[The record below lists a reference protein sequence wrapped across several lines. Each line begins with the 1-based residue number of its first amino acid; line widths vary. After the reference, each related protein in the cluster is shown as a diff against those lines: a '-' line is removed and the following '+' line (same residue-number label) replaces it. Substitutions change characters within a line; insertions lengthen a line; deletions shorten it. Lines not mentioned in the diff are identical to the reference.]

1 MHNWL
6 WTTYWPTVRKKL
18 SCFYLDDF
26 AARIKAKSAATKKPA
41 AKKLNN
47 ADDLFDSMLGEE
59 DKKKPAA
66 SKLPAAPKP
75 AAKPAAAKRPK
86 VTDSDLDDMDS
97 DGSADYKPKKVPKQT
112 KGGGGCATF
121 WNQN

>member
-1 MHNWL
+1 
-6 WTTYWPTVRKKL
+6 
-18 SCFYLDDF
+18 
-26 AARIKAKSAATKKPA
+26 
-41 AKKLNN
+41 
-47 ADDLFDSMLGEE
+47 MLGEE